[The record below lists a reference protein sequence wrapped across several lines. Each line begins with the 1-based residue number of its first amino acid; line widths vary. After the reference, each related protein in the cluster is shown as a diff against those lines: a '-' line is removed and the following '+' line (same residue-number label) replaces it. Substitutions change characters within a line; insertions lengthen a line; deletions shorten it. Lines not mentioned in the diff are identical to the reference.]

1 MRSADEHLTPQEI
14 EQLLFGADDSKDN
27 AGGGAA
33 PEAQQHLSGCAV
45 CQAVADKYRN
55 VDSALKG
62 LRTDDKRALKA
73 STRGTDCPDDETW
86 PNLAAGLIRD
96 DEAARYV
103 AHAAQCDWCGPLLK
117 ESMEDLAQPVTA
129 EEQEALEKLPSASP
143 GWQRTMAKKMAAESG
158 HSGTKTVAEVEKPRK
173 SGEKPRFGWG
183 PKLVWAGSGLAVV
196 FVAVLVGVRLTR
208 EPDVNQL
215 LAQAYTDRRILE
227 MRFDGATHS
236 DRVVTR
242 GSPTDN

>member
-27 AGGGAA
+27 AWGGAA

-55 VDSALKG
+55 IDSALKG
-62 LRTDDKRALKA
+62 LRTDKRALKA

-86 PNLAAGLIRD
+86 PNLAAGLISD
-96 DEAARYV
+96 EEAARYV

-117 ESMEDLAQPVTA
+117 EAMEDLAQPVTA

-143 GWQRTMAKKMAAESG
+143 GWQRAMAKKMAAASG
-158 HSGTKTVAEVEKPRK
+158 NADEVETPARNKELK
-173 SGEKPRFGWG
+173 SKA
-183 PKLVWAGSGLAVV
+183 KAGFAW
-196 FVAVLVGVRLTR
+196 
-208 EPDVNQL
+208 
-215 LAQAYTDRRILE
+215 
-227 MRFDGATHS
+227 
-236 DRVVTR
+236 
-242 GSPTDN
+242 